1 MNTYYA
7 FNNPINFQ
15 QETRQRIT
23 ITDNE
28 TWAETNI
35 YAYGEWAVVWR
46 ESVYIYAELFQ
57 TKQAAEI
64 FHGTL
69 KSVHQGLDKLEIVP
83 VS

>member
-7 FNNPINFQ
+7 FNNPLNF
-15 QETRQRIT
+15 ETKTRQRIT
-23 ITDNE
+23 IIELHTS
-28 TWAETNI
+28 AETHI

-46 ESVYIYAELFQ
+46 DSVYIYAELFQ

-64 FHGTL
+64 FHDTL